1 MLVALLS
8 VVWKEVLYV
17 EITLMILNP
26 VIHSQFCWVLSR
38 LVEVFWLNFIGLF
51 NLLFGFLELG
61 DLLERLGSLSIA
73 VASDFLVPS

>member
-1 MLVALLS
+1 MPDVLHHPTSLVLVALLS
-8 VVWKEVLYV
+8 MVWKEVFYV
-17 EITLMILNP
+17 EITLMILN
-26 VIHSQFCWVLSR
+26 
-38 LVEVFWLNFIGLF
+38 LVEVFWLNFTGLF

>member
-1 MLVALLS
+1 MPDVLHHPTSLVLFALLS
-8 VVWKEVLYV
+8 MVWKEVFYV
-17 EITLMILNP
+17 EITLMILN
-26 VIHSQFCWVLSR
+26 
-38 LVEVFWLNFIGLF
+38 LVEVFWLNFTGLF